1 MGFQLQ
7 ELPVKFSGV
16 TTYGIAGIVAAIV
29 IIAILMRRPNVSKM
43 NKTTHFLAEF

>member
-16 TTYGIAGIVAAIV
+16 TTYGIAGIIAAIA
-29 IIAILMRRPNVSKM
+29 IIAMLTRRPNVSK
-43 NKTTHFLAEF
+43 TTHSLAEF